1 MVYQIN
7 RKIFKM
13 KKYNLLNIKTFIL
26 LIMGLISFFACKKLD
41 RKPIIGDNASNIY
54 NTANGA
60 KQVLA
65 KLYAGLSTSGQ
76 DVTDK
81 IDIFSNDAGANT
93 YFRNIWIASELT
105 TDEAVITWT
114 GDGDLQQYNRIDFN
128 AKNSFVEL
136 LYNRL
141 YFQIA
146 ICNEFIRQTTDDKM
160 KEYGVPNEDMAA
172 IKTFRGEA
180 RFLRAL
186 AYYHAMEFFGNIP
199 FVTDKDKVGI
209 FLPDQKNASDVFAYI
224 ESELKDI
231 ESSLPAP
238 RGNEYGRVDQAGVW
252 TLLAKMYLN
261 AKTYTGAERNAD
273 VITYCD
279 KVIGQGGYSLPSAA
293 SKYTNIFRIDNRN
306 TNEIIFPIRANGL
319 YSQSY
324 GNATFLVH
332 AAIGG
337 TMSAAEFGVNG
348 GWGGLRTKP
357 NLVDLFT
364 SPLDKRG
371 NFHTP
376 GQKKNVDTLTTFS
389 NGYGLKKFYN
399 KSSIDS
405 NGTDKGQNFVDLD
418 FPLFRYS
425 DVLLMYAEAH
435 LRGGGGNA
443 GNALTYVNAIRSRA
457 YEGNAG
463 NIGAGDLNLNFILDE
478 RGRELHWEGYRRADL
493 IRFNKYL
500 NGYNWPWKGGISSA
514 GNDLDSKFKF
524 FPIPSSDI
532 TTNPKLVQNPGY

>member
-1 MVYQIN
+1 
-7 RKIFKM
+7 M
-13 KKYNLLNIKTFIL
+13 KKNNLFNLKN
-26 LIMGLISFFACKKLD
+26 GLILGISLVAFLACKKLD
-41 RKPIIGDNASNIY
+41 RKPIIGDNPSNIY
-54 NTANGA
+54 NTAEGA
-60 KQVLA
+60 RQVLA

-105 TDEAVITWT
+105 TDEAVVTWT
-114 GDGDLQQYNRIDFN
+114 GDGDLQQYNRIDYTS
-128 AKNSFVEL
+128 KNSFVEL

-141 YFQIA
+141 YFQIS
-146 ICNEFIRQTTDDKM
+146 ICNEFIRQTSDDKI
-160 KEYGVPNEDMAA
+160 KEYEVPSSDIAT
-172 IKTFRGEA
+172 IKTFRNEA
-180 RFLRAL
+180 RFLRAM
-186 AYYHAMEFFGNIP
+186 AYYHAMDFFGNIP

-209 FLPDQKNASDVFAYI
+209 FLPEQKNAADVFVYV
-224 ESELKDI
+224 ENELKDI
-231 ESSLPAP
+231 ENSLVAP
-238 RGNEYGRVDQAGVW
+238 KANEYGRVDQAGAW
-252 TLLAKMYLN
+252 TLLARLYLN
-261 AKTYTGAERNAD
+261 AKTYTGVERNVD
-273 VITYCD
+273 VITYCN
-279 KVIGQGGYSLPSAA
+279 KVITQGGYTLPSDA

-324 GNATFLVH
+324 GNSTFLVH

-337 TMSAAEFGVNG
+337 SMSAAEFGVNG

-371 NFHTP
+371 SFHTP
-376 GQKKNVDTLTTFS
+376 GQKKAVDTLTIFS

-405 NGTDKGQNFVDLD
+405 NGLDLGQNFVDLD

-425 DVLLMYAEAH
+425 DVLLMYAEAN

-443 GNALTYVNAIRSRA
+443 GDALNYVNAIRARA
-457 YEGNAG
+457 YQGNPAG
-463 NIGAGDLNLNFILDE
+463 NIGAGDLTLNFILDE
-478 RGRELHWEGYRRADL
+478 RGRELHWEGYRRTDL

-500 NGYNWPWKGGISSA
+500 SGYNWPWKGGVSSA
-514 GNDLDSKFKF
+514 GNDLDPKYKLY
-524 FPIPSSDI
+524 PIPATDLTS
-532 TTNPKLVQNPGY
+532 NPKLRQNNGF